1 MRLAVLAA
9 ALGISAAGGSVARI
23 ALLLL
28 LQDHSALWVSAFLF
42 ASLAPGVFLA
52 PLLAPAVDRI
62 ESRRLLRTTLL
73 AQAVVT
79 LGMAASG
86 SLPVGVIVGLA
97 FTAGCLSA
105 LNAPAM
111 MLLAEQADEVAA
123 SNPARAYATLDAA
136 RMTGV
141 LAGPALGGAA
151 VGLLG
156 FSVTMILDAASSC
169 VLVALVAV
177 LGLRRLPPETGTQ
190 RPTWWKQVAEAPVL
204 LASDAVVRAA
214 MASLA
219 VAIVFTAIFTVAEV
233 FYVRDTLSAS
243 PVMFGVVTTAF
254 VVGRLVTSSWIAG
267 RVPPHRQAQMLVVAG
282 LLMGAGLAG
291 AGASHSLVGAMFGFA
306 AAGVANSL
314 QVSAI
319 SVLISTH
326 VPAEVKGRA
335 FAAMGSFNSGATVLG
350 TLLGA
355 PVVAGAGPAGAL
367 VVAGVGTFA
376 ATALAA
382 PILLCRHTKTADT
395 QAKTDTTE
403 APQSSNAEAV

>member
-1 MRLAVLAA
+1 LAA

-42 ASLAPGVFLA
+42 ASLVPGVFLA
-52 PLLAPAVDRI
+52 PLLAPAVDRV
-62 ESRRLLRTTLL
+62 ESRRLLTTTLL

-79 LGMAASG
+79 LAMAAAG
-86 SLPVGVIVGLA
+86 SLPVAVIVGLA

-141 LAGPALGGAA
+141 LAGPAVGGAA

-169 VLVALVAV
+169 VLVALIAV
-177 LGLRRLPPETGTQ
+177 LGLRRVPPKTGAQ

-233 FYVRDTLSAS
+233 FYVRDTLGAS
-243 PVMFGVVTTAF
+243 PVMFGVATTAF

-267 RVPPHRQAQMLVVAG
+267 RIPPHRQARMLVVAG

-291 AGASHSLVGAMFGFA
+291 AGVSHSLAGAMIGFA

-335 FAAMGSFNSGATVLG
+335 FAAMGSFNSGATMLG

-355 PVVAGAGPAGAL
+355 PVVSGVGPAGAL

-382 PILLCRHTKTADT
+382 PILLRRHPETAD
-395 QAKTDTTE
+395 
-403 APQSSNAEAV
+403 PQSKSGTTALPQASNAEAV